1 MAWRPIVLFVGD
13 DASSTQI
20 AESLLRRLVGKRVE
34 IHTAGAQP
42 PNPGGRE
49 DQMLVMMGLNPAHEE
64 RLTAH
69 ALATSDRVII
79 LGTSLD
85 VARVPGRR
93 YEEWELDVSSLEE
106 RVITLAA
113 ELTRPPSTQA
123 AAAPT
128 PEKQTRRQLIYAGSS
143 ASEHRPRGNTTSS
156 PADSLPPDDA
166 TAVGHHRDRTFK
178 SLPRES
184 RGLYLAASCTRLRC
198 VVQKPSA
205 LRSGSDSPAS
215 ARA

>member
-1 MAWRPIVLFVGD
+1 MTWRPIVLFVGD

-20 AESLLRRLVGKRVE
+20 AESLLRRLVGNRVE

-128 PEKQTRRQLIYAGSS
+128 PEKQTRRQLIGRRIQRIRAQ
-143 ASEHRPRGNTTSS
+143 
-156 PADSLPPDDA
+156 
-166 TAVGHHRDRTFK
+166 
-178 SLPRES
+178 
-184 RGLYLAASCTRLRC
+184 AARQHDQLTRRL
-198 VVQKPSA
+198 
-205 LRSGSDSPAS
+205 AS
-215 ARA
+215 ARPRDRRRSSS